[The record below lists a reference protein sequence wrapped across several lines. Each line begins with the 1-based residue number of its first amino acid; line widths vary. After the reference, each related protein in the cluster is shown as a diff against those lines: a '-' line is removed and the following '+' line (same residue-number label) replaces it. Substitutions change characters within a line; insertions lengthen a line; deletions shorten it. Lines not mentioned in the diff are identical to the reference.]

1 MGQDER
7 RKREKQTNNGGKG
20 HFRRKIVPPEAEK
33 VVTMSAFIE
42 KSRLLQ
48 WVIEEMARYDEMS
61 EHEDDF
67 MKASAYFAH
76 SAAYRAVKSR
86 IESGIYDYSPND

>member
-1 MGQDER
+1 MGEF
-7 RKREKQTNNGGKG
+7 KQRHSNNCWKG
-20 HFRRKIVPPEAEK
+20 HFRREIVPPEAEK

-48 WVIEEMARYDEMS
+48 WVIEEMTRYDEMS

>member
-1 MGQDER
+1 
-7 RKREKQTNNGGKG
+7 
-20 HFRRKIVPPEAEK
+20 
-33 VVTMSAFIE
+33 MSAFIE

-48 WVIEEMARYDEMS
+48 WITEEMTRYDEMS

>member
-20 HFRRKIVPPEAEK
+20 NFRREIVPPEAEK

-48 WVIEEMARYDEMS
+48 WVIEEMARYDEMG

-67 MKASAYFAH
+67 LKASAYFAH

>member
-1 MGQDER
+1 MGKFKQR
-7 RKREKQTNNGGKG
+7 HSNNCRKGV
-20 HFRRKIVPPEAEK
+20 FRREIVPPEAEK
-33 VVTMSAFIE
+33 VVKMSAFID

-48 WVIEEMARYDEMS
+48 WVIEEMTRYDEMS

-67 MKASAYFAH
+67 LKASAYFAH